1 MFKHNTYIVLHT
13 GKELK
18 ACNSEETIEKFCRAK
33 YTSEKRLKDKFLSR
47 RRSGEGTIHRKKKGR
62 KEESPL
68 GPCKSALPLGVG
80 LFFNLHACL
89 FLPLFPLLLPLS
101 HREAIKL
108 SSRSIHVSLLTLWLF
123 HPLSLSPSPSFSLL
137 TCLTLASTVRTC
149 SSLSIFQRISLV
161 LVRVVSRGFGPY
173 LLPQFPITVKVQFIP
188 RLIDWLHRNPFP
200 FSSLSFFPCSR
211 PPSPQ
216 AKRNGASPREGV

>member
-1 MFKHNTYIVLHT
+1 MQIFKQNTYIVLHT
-13 GKELK
+13 GKELN
-18 ACNSEETIEKFCRAK
+18 ACNSDEAIEKFCRAK

-47 RRSGEGTIHRKKKGR
+47 RRSGEGTIHRKKKRKER

-80 LFFNLHACL
+80 LFFNLHTRL

-123 HPLSLSPSPSFSLL
+123 HPLSLPLPPSLSPYLSHSCINRAYVFFSLYFP
-137 TCLTLASTVRTC
+137 AY
-149 SSLSIFQRISLV
+149 F
-161 LVRVVSRGFGPY
+161 SR
-173 LLPQFPITVKVQFIP
+173 
-188 RLIDWLHRNPFP
+188 
-200 FSSLSFFPCSR
+200 SR
-211 PPSPQ
+211 
-216 AKRNGASPREGV
+216 

>member
-18 ACNSEETIEKFCRAK
+18 ACNSEETIEKFRRAK

-80 LFFNLHACL
+80 LFFNLHARL

-123 HPLSLSPSPSFSLL
+123 HPLSLSLSLSLLLSSYLSHSCINRAYVFFSLYFP
-137 TCLTLASTVRTC
+137 AY
-149 SSLSIFQRISLV
+149 F
-161 LVRVVSRGFGPY
+161 SR
-173 LLPQFPITVKVQFIP
+173 
-188 RLIDWLHRNPFP
+188 
-200 FSSLSFFPCSR
+200 SR
-211 PPSPQ
+211 
-216 AKRNGASPREGV
+216 